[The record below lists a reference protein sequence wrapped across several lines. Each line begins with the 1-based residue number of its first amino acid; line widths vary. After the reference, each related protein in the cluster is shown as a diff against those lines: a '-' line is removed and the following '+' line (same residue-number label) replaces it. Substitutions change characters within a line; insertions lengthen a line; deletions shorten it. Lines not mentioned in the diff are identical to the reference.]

1 MARLPTIQETSI
13 VLFGD
18 VASILFIFGE
28 LLDELMGEQTP
39 RKGPAVRGDRVGLFL

>member
-28 LLDELMGEQTP
+28 LLDELMGEQT
-39 RKGPAVRGDRVGLFL
+39 RKGPAVWGDRVGLFL